1 MKEKTTLSDIGARG
15 EERICAV
22 LAAISGA
29 RLYRNVYIPR
39 GNGSTVEIDAILL
52 SQKGLIVVEC
62 KTFLHGDITGSI
74 QRYEWTRAYWK
85 KGTRYPVRT
94 KFYNPIKQNDAHIE
108 AIIRALG
115 VPRGACHSLIV
126 FAQGAVLE
134 SVRSCRK
141 APCDPSWRSGFRRAR
156 LASLQTRCGASARR
170 FRTWLMLILRLRRT
184 TWHSPCRRT
193 SIGLRNGNGEDEQR
207 QAASFLSLA
216 IIPFAQRPGE
226 IVSLSS

>member
-39 GNGSTVEIDAILL
+39 KNGSTVEIDAILL

-62 KTFLHGDITGSI
+62 KAFLHGDITGSI
-74 QRYEWTRAYWK
+74 QRYEWTRAYRK

-94 KFYNPIKQNDAHIE
+94 KFYNPIKQNDDHIE

-126 FAQGAVLE
+126 FAQGAVLKKVPPNTGE
-134 SVRSCRK
+134 RTIVQEGALRSVVAKRLSEGAVCFPPDEVQRVGEALERMVGVARQTK
-141 APCDPSWRSGFRRAR
+141 KNHVAFAMQAYQHR
-156 LASLQTRCGASARR
+156 LAKRERR
-170 FRTWLMLILRLRRT
+170 R
-184 TWHSPCRRT
+184 
-193 SIGLRNGNGEDEQR
+193 
-207 QAASFLSLA
+207 
-216 IIPFAQRPGE
+216 
-226 IVSLSS
+226 